1 MCAIQP
7 NPIYRIKVIPA
18 PVARMIIDRYSSL
31 ACLIRIANT
40 ATLSGRI
47 QGATTMAPMTTA
59 ELLAS
64 NPKLAIKLA
73 PIVRTMKN
81 SLSRAS
87 QS

>member
-1 MCAIQP
+1 M
-7 NPIYRIKVIPA
+7 IPA
-18 PVARMIIDRYSSL
+18 QAARVISDRDNSL
-31 ACLIRIANT
+31 ACPIRIANT

-73 PIVRTMKN
+73 PIVRTMN
-81 SLSRAS
+81 YSLSRAS
-87 QS
+87 PS